1 MNIISAMAKS
11 RVIVFDNKIVLISSR
26 LCPEVMENRFIQKQ
40 KQIFLVSFYSL
51 DGILER
57 DEIELLLSVADLASL
72 PSRET

>member
-40 KQIFLVSFYSL
+40 KQIFLVSFYYNV
-51 DGILER
+51 EF
-57 DEIELLLSVADLASL
+57 
-72 PSRET
+72 

>member
-57 DEIELLLSVADLASL
+57 DEIELLLSDGK
-72 PSRET
+72 RQG